1 MQCDLTI
8 QNKKF
13 KITRI
18 VDSAAM
24 SISNDLL
31 TSSPYRW
38 ALKTSLS
45 IPIKLGPSTG
55 RKKGAKS
62 WR

>member
-1 MQCDLTI
+1 MIEQINST
-8 QNKKF
+8 NF

-18 VDSAAM
+18 VDSAM